1 MGASASVM
9 GELPDE
15 VDAATAARLL
25 GEEFDADAFAQIA
38 AECAGEGVAA
48 GCIPRGRFLEALEE
62 EVEEE
67 GDRVFA
73 VVHQELS
80 KVLPCAAA

>member
-1 MGASASVM
+1 MGASASV

-38 AECAGEGVAA
+38 AECACEGVAA
-48 GCIPRGRFLEALEE
+48 GCIPRGRFL
-62 EVEEE
+62 
-67 GDRVFA
+67 A
-73 VVHQELS
+73 VSYTHLT
-80 KVLPCAAA
+80 LPTICSV